1 MSFKE
6 IVKENLLYWFVCEL
20 IFLLVGGLIVGVG
33 DIVFTEWIKNGFSI
47 IGLLFIG
54 RGVYQTFNK

>member
-47 IGLLFIG
+47 IGLLVIG